1 MHNLLN
7 LKVLDYDDQL
17 LDKVVWSNK
26 FEFLVNK
33 ASLHILRLIVANLTL
48 PE

>member
-1 MHNLLN
+1 MLN
-7 LKVLDYDDQL
+7 LKVPDYDDQL
-17 LDKVVWSNK
+17 LDKIVWSNK

-33 ASLHILRLIVANLTL
+33 ARLHILRLIVANPTL